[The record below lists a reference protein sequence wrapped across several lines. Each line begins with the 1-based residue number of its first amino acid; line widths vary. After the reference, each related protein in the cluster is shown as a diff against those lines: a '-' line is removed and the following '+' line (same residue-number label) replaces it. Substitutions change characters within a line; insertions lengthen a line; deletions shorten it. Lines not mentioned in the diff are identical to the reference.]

1 MGGVA
6 TLRHHVWVRGV
17 FGFGVPVWVV
27 LQGLDA
33 LGGAPLSAEGLA
45 LGFAIQALA
54 GGGAFGLLLH
64 LLEKREARRCNG
76 T

>member
-1 MGGVA
+1 MS
-6 TLRHHVWVRGV
+6 VRGV

-33 LGGAPLSAEGLA
+33 LGGAPLSAEDLA

-54 GGGAFGLLLH
+54 GGVAFGLFLH